1 MSKLESPAN
10 VPVWVDYNRCK
21 SCDICVE
28 VCPSGTLA
36 MRIDVNSINGKIID
50 IVNPQSCIGCNNCE
64 LSCPDFA
71 IHVADRKDFKF
82 AKLTNEAK
90 EMAMNIKANKYMT
103 IN

>member
-90 EMAMNIKANKYMT
+90 EMAVNIKANKYMT

>member
-1 MSKLESPAN
+1 MGKLESPAN
-10 VPVWVDYNRCK
+10 TPVWVDYERCK

-36 MRIDVNSINGKIID
+36 MRVEVNSIQGKMISII
-50 IVNPQSCIGCNNCE
+50 NPQSCIGCNACE

-82 AKLTNEAK
+82 AKITPEAK
-90 EMAMNIKANKYMT
+90 EMAAKIKENRYMAL
-103 IN
+103 